1 MHTKENKMIF
11 FFSSGLLTSTAP
23 RADVITGKATR
34 VKVTGL
40 NSRSQVKTM
49 AQIPVEWTG
58 ACRRVREFLVASF
71 LGMVDRTAKN
81 VVMVV
86 VLWIATQ
93 RRQISDMVVSA
104 LLEGIWS
111 FDQHGEA
118 CSPFDLVA
126 FVALERSTPD
136 LLNRGSGY
144 VIWWTET
151 PVLFRGGSGG
161 AGGRW
166 GLCWSYWKARGG
178 ACGGGIWLDNRG
190 FAYLWVVYWSVQT
203 DFQKNEIC
211 GERPFGWDFFFFF
224 EMRKRKDRV
233 AR

>member
-1 MHTKENKMIF
+1 M
-11 FFSSGLLTSTAP
+11 SAAP
-23 RADVITGKATR
+23 KADVIIGKATR

-40 NSRSQVKTM
+40 NSGSRVKTM
-49 AQIPVEWTG
+49 AQVPVEWTG

-81 VVMVV
+81 VVIVV
-86 VLWIATQ
+86 VLWIATR

-126 FVALERSTPD
+126 FAG
-136 LLNRGSGY
+136 GSGY

-166 GLCWSYWKARGG
+166 GLYWSYWKARGG
-178 ACGGGIWLDNRG
+178 ACSGGILSDNRG

-211 GERPFGWDFFFFF
+211 GEKPFGWDFFFFWNA
-224 EMRKRKDRV
+224 E
-233 AR
+233 AEGSSCSLEL